1 MRRNITRLIPLA
13 AVILFAACSDD
24 STGPNADVTGSYA
37 LITLNG
43 SGLPVVISFDQSSTF
58 RITGGN
64 VTLSSNNTFT
74 SSGTYQETLASGQ
87 TTTVTETCNGTYT
100 RNGNSIT
107 FTEVTVAN
115 TNCGGVYNGTWDG
128 DDTITVAFDA
138 TVQAVFRK

>member
-1 MRRNITRLIPLA
+1 MHPTFKRLVAIA
-13 AVILFAACSDD
+13 AVTLFAACSD
-24 STGPNADVTGSYA
+24 SSGPNADVTGSYD

-43 SGLPVVISFDQSSTF
+43 SGLPVVVTFDQFSTF

-64 VTLSSNNTFT
+64 VTLNSNNTFS
-74 SSGTYQETLASGQ
+74 SSGSYQQTFANGQ
-87 TTTVTETCNGTYT
+87 TTTGTETCDGTYT

-107 FTEVTVAN
+107 FTEFTVSN

-128 DDTITVAFDA
+128 DDTLTVAFDA

>member
-1 MRRNITRLIPLA
+1 MRSNIKRLIALA
-13 AVILFAACSDD
+13 AVTLFAACSD
-24 STGPNADVTGSYA
+24 STGPNAEVTGSYA

-43 SGLPVVISFDQSSTF
+43 SGLPVVVFFDQFTTF

-64 VTLSSNNTFT
+64 VTLNSNNTFT
-74 SSGTYQETLASGQ
+74 SSGTYQEVLSTGQ
-87 TTTVTETCNGTYT
+87 TTTVTETCDGTYT

-107 FTEVTVAN
+107 FTEVTVSN

-128 DDTITVAFDA
+128 DDTLTVAFDA

>member
-1 MRRNITRLIPLA
+1 MRRNIKRLIGLA
-13 AVILFAACSDD
+13 AVTLFAACSD
-24 STGPNADVTGSYA
+24 SSGPNAGVTGSYA

-43 SGLPVVISFDQSSTF
+43 SGLPVVVFFDQFSTF

-64 VTLSSNNTFT
+64 VTLNSNNTFS
-74 SSGTYQETLASGQ
+74 SSGTYQETVTNGQ
-87 TTTVTETCNGTYT
+87 TTTVTETCDGTYT

-107 FTEVTVAN
+107 FTEVTVSN

-128 DDTITVAFDA
+128 SNTLTVAFDA

>member
-1 MRRNITRLIPLA
+1 MRRNITRLITLA
-13 AVILFAACSDD
+13 AVMLFASCSD
-24 STGPNADVTGSYA
+24 STGPNDDITGSYE

-43 SGLPVVISFDQSSTF
+43 SGLPVVVSFDQFSTL

-74 SSGTYQETLASGQ
+74 SSASYQETLANGQ
-87 TTTVTETCNGTYT
+87 TTTGTETCDGTYT
-100 RNGNSIT
+100 RNGNSVT
-107 FTEVTVAN
+107 FTEVTVPN

>member
-1 MRRNITRLIPLA
+1 MRRNITRLITLA
-13 AVILFAACSDD
+13 AVTLFAACSD
-24 STGPNADVTGSYA
+24 SSGPNADVTGSYA

-43 SGLPVVISFDQSSTF
+43 SGLQIVVSFDQFSTF

-64 VTLSSNNTFT
+64 VTLASNNTFT
-74 SSGTYQETLASGQ
+74 SSGTYQETFANGQ
-87 TTTVTETCNGTYT
+87 TTTGTETCDGTYT

>member
-1 MRRNITRLIPLA
+1 MRRNIKRLITIA
-13 AVILFAACSDD
+13 AVTLFAACSDT
-24 STGPNADVTGSYA
+24 SGPNGDVTGSYA

-43 SGLPVVISFDQSSTF
+43 SGLPVVVVFDQFSTF

-64 VTLSSNNTFT
+64 VTLNSNGTFT
-74 SSGTYQETLASGQ
+74 SSGTYEQILTNGP
-87 TTTVTETCNGTYT
+87 TTTVTETCDGTYT

-107 FTEVTVAN
+107 FTEVTVSN

-128 DDTITVAFDA
+128 DDTLTVAFDA